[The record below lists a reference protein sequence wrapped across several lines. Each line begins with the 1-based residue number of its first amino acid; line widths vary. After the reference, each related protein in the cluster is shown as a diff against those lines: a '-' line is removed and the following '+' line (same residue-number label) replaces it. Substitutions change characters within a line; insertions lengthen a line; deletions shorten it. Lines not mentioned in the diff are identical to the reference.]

1 MERHGTMVRL
11 PEALHERLVR
21 EAGERT
27 ARTGRQV
34 SVNALV
40 VDILER
46 FFGAERR
53 PTRRPTGK
61 RGR

>member
-11 PEALHERLVR
+11 PRDLHARLIR

-27 ARTGRQV
+27 ARTGKQV
-34 SVNALV
+34 SVNAV
-40 VDILER
+40 IVDILER
-46 FFGAERR
+46 FFGEERLARR
-53 PTRRPTGK
+53 PPARK